1 MIKETKKRLLA
12 KSIAWRMLALV
23 LTFSI
28 TLIIANSVSA
38 AGMLAV
44 IVAFT
49 DQFFKFFVYIAYEY
63 LWSNKITYGREIVKA
78 EGATIWLTGLSG
90 SGKTTIAK
98 ALIKK
103 LEGRLLNVDYLD
115 GDIVRKSFCAD
126 LGFTKEDRDE
136 NIRRV
141 SYVAQHVSK
150 YALVVCSFISPYR
163 ETRARIKD
171 ITNNYVEVF
180 VDCPLEVC
188 EERDVKGLYA
198 LARAGKIE
206 NFTGISDPYEE
217 PQNPDVRVH
226 TDATTVDECV
236 DQIVKYLEDKELI

>member
-12 KSIAWRMLALV
+12 KSVVWRIVAFI
-23 LTFSI
+23 LTFTV
-28 TLIIANSVSA
+28 TLLLANTVA
-38 AGMLAV
+38 AASTLAI

-49 DQFFKFFVYIAYEY
+49 DQFIKFFAYYAYEHT
-63 LWSNKITYGREIVKA
+63 WTNIKYGREIVKA
-78 EGATIWLTGLSG
+78 DGATIWLTGLSG

-103 LEGRLLNVDYLD
+103 LEERLLNVDYLD

-150 YALVVCSFISPYR
+150 YALVVCAFISPYR
-163 ETRARIKD
+163 ATRAKIRNT
-171 ITNNYVEVF
+171 TNNYVEVF
-180 VDCPLEVC
+180 VDAPLEVC

-206 NFTGISDPYEE
+206 NFTGVSDPYEAPE
-217 PQNPDVRVH
+217 SPDVHVR
-226 TDATTVDECV
+226 TDLSTVDECV
-236 DQIVKYLEDKELI
+236 DQIIEHLKNKQLL